1 MIFGCPV
8 YIHVPMEKRKKME
21 PSLYKGIFV
30 GYNKTSKDYRIFIP
44 IKRKTFVRIYIKFKE
59 NLAYQKSST
68 MIGEKKQQNMK
79 DEQQLV
85 A

>member
-1 MIFGCPV
+1 
-8 YIHVPMEKRKKME
+8 
-21 PSLYKGIFV
+21 V

-44 IKRKTFVRIYIKFKE
+44 VKRKTFVRIHIKFKE
-59 NLAYQKSST
+59 NLAYRIYQKSST
-68 MIGEKKQQNMK
+68 MIGDKKQQNMK